1 MTWTDRLS
9 LFSAIDFAA
18 VFLLILAWLCTT
30 YLIENSP
37 PHRPS
42 VATLM
47 AHFRRDWMRRMAERD
62 VRIFDAQIMN
72 GLRQGTAFFASTTM
86 IAIGGILALIGNTD
100 LLAGVASDLTL
111 NRAPKF
117 VWEAKMM
124 LTLAFVTNAF
134 LKFVWS
140 HRLFGYCAILIASV
154 PNDPKDP
161 TALPRAMTAGE
172 VNVTAA
178 RSYNRGLRSVYF
190 AIGSIAWILGPIP
203 LLIATGVTISVLW
216 RREFMSNSRR
226 LLIQELAS
234 KP

>member
-1 MTWTDRLS
+1 MTWTDRIS
-9 LFSAIDFAA
+9 LFSATDFIA
-18 VFLLILAWLCTT
+18 VAVIVIAWVATT
-30 YLIENSP
+30 RIIEQSSD
-37 PHRPS
+37 HRPS
-42 VATLM
+42 VSNLM
-47 AHFRRDWMRRMAERD
+47 ANFRRDWMRRMAERD

-117 VWEAKMM
+117 VWEIKMM

-140 HRLFGYCAILIASV
+140 HRLFGYCSILMASV
-154 PNDPKDP
+154 PNDPSDP
-161 TALPRAMTAGE
+161 NTLPRALTAAE

-178 RSYNRGLRSVYF
+178 RSYNRGLRAVYF
-190 AIGSIAWILGPIP
+190 SIGSIAWLLGPLP
-203 LLIATGVTISVLW
+203 LIAATCVTVSVLW
-216 RREFMSNSRR
+216 RREFMSNSRQ
-226 LLIQELAS
+226 LLIQELNKAN
-234 KP
+234 

>member
-1 MTWTDRLS
+1 MTWTDRIS
-9 LFSAIDFAA
+9 LFSAVDLTA
-18 VFLLILAWLCTT
+18 VFLLILAWFLTT
-30 YLIENSP
+30 YLIENAP
-37 PHRPS
+37 THRPS
-42 VATLM
+42 VAMLM

-117 VWEAKMM
+117 VWEVKMM

-154 PNDPKDP
+154 PNDPND
-161 TALPRAMTAGE
+161 TTTLSRAMTAGE

-178 RSYNRGLRSVYF
+178 RSYNRGLRSIYF
-190 AIGSIAWILGPIP
+190 SIGSIAWILGPIP
-203 LLIATGVTISVLW
+203 LLIATAVTVSVLW

-234 KP
+234 KS